1 MKNIYE
7 VNYMEDKNIDERIKN
22 ICLQAENNYILN
34 YNVKTTSTNNNNIQ
48 NNNKKNEIGD
58 INNYLNDNSELDKT
72 ISDSNEHNDFI
83 RYKQNEM
90 FNNNNYNNNLNS
102 NNNLNNKNNFILNNN
117 NKTFYN
123 NSRKNQTCRNNRNI
137 NNRNINNNNNNKINQ
152 EIINSLNNRTQYR
165 SNNMISPNIFNSYNN
180 QEEEDDIVNYNS
192 QLILSQSEIK
202 KNNHNKHCTYTNNTF
217 FSSSPSFCFEC
228 DLHNLINDKNIYNKD
243 LSIRTKENK
252 EINKI
257 ILTGKTFLVNNK
269 LNKAYNYLKNYIN
282 IKNPDLYY
290 LYGET
295 CRKLKFMENAE
306 KYLLLCM
313 NFKNCSPYVYLS
325 LAQLYNE
332 IGQIKYAKQFYKKC
346 LIYFKKGNIF
356 YNLAIIYMKLNKP
369 LKGLNYITEA
379 INLNENVPLY
389 YKLRSNIYKILGHN
403 DLSEKDIYRYN
414 ILVNK

>member
-34 YNVKTTSTNNNNIQ
+34 YNIKTTSNNNNNIQ

-72 ISDSNEHNDFI
+72 ISDSNEHN
-83 RYKQNEM
+83 
-90 FNNNNYNNNLNS
+90 NNYNYNNNLND
-102 NNNLNNKNNFILNNN
+102 NNNLNSKNNFILNNNN

-123 NSRKNQTCRNNRNI
+123 NSRKNQTFRNNRNI
-137 NNRNINNNNNNKINQ
+137 NNRNINNNTINK

-243 LSIRTKENK
+243 LSLRTKENK

-369 LKGLNYITEA
+369 LKGLNFITEA

>member
-34 YNVKTTSTNNNNIQ
+34 YNIKTTSTNNNNIQ

-72 ISDSNEHNDFI
+72 ISDSNEHKDFI

-90 FNNNNYNNNLNS
+90 LNENYNNNLYS
-102 NNNLNNKNNFILNNN
+102 NNNINSKN

-123 NSRKNQTCRNNRNI
+123 NSRKNQTFRNNRNI
-137 NNRNINNNNNNKINQ
+137 TNNNNNTINK

-180 QEEEDDIVNYNS
+180 QEEDDDIVNYNS
-192 QLILSQSEIK
+192 KLILSQSEIK

-369 LKGLNYITEA
+369 LKGLNFITEA

>member
-34 YNVKTTSTNNNNIQ
+34 YNIKTTSTNNNNIQ
-48 NNNKKNEIGD
+48 NKNKKNELGD

-83 RYKQNEM
+83 RYKQNEIY
-90 FNNNNYNNNLNS
+90 NNNNYNYNNNLYS
-102 NNNLNNKNNFILNNN
+102 NNNINSKN

-123 NSRKNQTCRNNRNI
+123 NSRKNQTFRNNRNI
-137 NNRNINNNNNNKINQ
+137 NNRNINNNNTINQ

-369 LKGLNYITEA
+369 LKGLNFITEA

>member
-34 YNVKTTSTNNNNIQ
+34 YNIKTTSTNNNIQ

-72 ISDSNEHNDFI
+72 ISDSNEHKDFI

-90 FNNNNYNNNLNS
+90 LNNNNNYNYNYNNNLNS
-102 NNNLNNKNNFILNNN
+102 NNNINSKN

-123 NSRKNQTCRNNRNI
+123 NSRKNQTFRNNRNI
-137 NNRNINNNNNNKINQ
+137 NNRNINNNNNTINQ
-152 EIINSLNNRTQYR
+152 EIINSLNNRTKYR

-403 DLSEKDIYRYN
+403 DLSEKDIYQYN

>member
-34 YNVKTTSTNNNNIQ
+34 YNIKTTSTNNNNIQ

-58 INNYLNDNSELDKT
+58 INNYLNDNSELNKT
-72 ISDSNEHNDFI
+72 TSDSNEHNDFI

-137 NNRNINNNNNNKINQ
+137 NNRNINNNTINQ

>member
-34 YNVKTTSTNNNNIQ
+34 YNVKTTSTNNNNNIQ
-48 NNNKKNEIGD
+48 NNNKKNETGD
-58 INNYLNDNSELDKT
+58 INKFLNDNSELDKT

-90 FNNNNYNNNLNS
+90 FNNNNNNYNNNLNS
-102 NNNLNNKNNFILNNN
+102 NNNLNNNN

-123 NSRKNQTCRNNRNI
+123 NSRKNQTFRNNRNI
-137 NNRNINNNNNNKINQ
+137 NNRNINNNTINK

-243 LSIRTKENK
+243 LSLRTKENK